1 MSSSTNP
8 PPFHPTTAP
17 NSSLCSELDT
27 TYLSAPKS
35 NVKPRPLPSKR
46 PGFGKWSL
54 REQLSYIDFLQKYWE
69 IAESSYLRK
78 TKKVFLR
85 MSRTVRTRCADQ
97 CRSHHQK
104 MKTLHGSAAEIVRF
118 YRQQVFPICRPAH
131 SVSGKIALSEK
142 GKGL

>member
-1 MSSSTNP
+1 MSSSIKQP
-8 PPFHPTTAP
+8 LFHPIIAP
-17 NSSLCSELDT
+17 NSFLSTELETSHLT
-27 TYLSAPKS
+27 TAKS
-35 NVKPRPLPSKR
+35 TIKPRPVPSKR

-85 MSRTVRTRCADQ
+85 MSRMVRTRCADQ

-118 YRQQVFPICRPAH
+118 YRQQVFPICRPPH
-131 SVSGKIALSEK
+131 SVTSKI
-142 GKGL
+142 